1 MKSIIKI
8 ALSILV
14 ALSFFSLQ
22 SCKKEE
28 TKITPVQTQAPAP
41 VNKTIIGKWRAIKGT
56 RTTIFEFIKGIDD
69 NHGSGKIE
77 TTTLNPGNNVTVSTI
92 PIKWIIFGINLEIM
106 NDFDNVFTFQ
116 LSDDGSRLIIF
127 SDSNRKDIYATC
139 ERIK

>member
-1 MKSIIKI
+1 MKTTTIFNI
-8 ALSILV
+8 ALCIIITISSLG
-14 ALSFFSLQ
+14 LQ
-22 SCKKEE
+22 SCSKETTTE
-28 TKITPVQTQAPAP
+28 VTPVNAP
-41 VNKTIIGKWRAIKGT
+41 VVNSSIIGKWRAIKGT